1 MVSKFIKVTVV
12 EGFSNVVERIV
23 NINHIIQFESN
34 RGREGCCH
42 VYLSDGKTIC
52 VSETFEELIEKVN
65 Q

>member
-1 MVSKFIKVTVV
+1 LSKGCRRVV

-34 RGREGCCH
+34 RGREDCCH

-52 VSETFEELIEKVN
+52 VAETFEDLVKKIN